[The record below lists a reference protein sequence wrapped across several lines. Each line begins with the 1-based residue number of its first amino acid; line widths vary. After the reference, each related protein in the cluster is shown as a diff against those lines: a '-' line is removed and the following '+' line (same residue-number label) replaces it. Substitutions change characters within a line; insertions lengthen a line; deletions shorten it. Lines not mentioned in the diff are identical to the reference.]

1 VEPAFAELKTTRGVR
16 QANLRG
22 NRKVQIQ
29 MLVAF
34 AAYNIKRLV
43 KRLDERR
50 KSQEIALSASLD
62 SLMSLVSSGFVRL
75 FSYCQVA

>member
-1 VEPAFAELKTTRGVR
+1 LTTTRGVR

-22 NRKVQIQ
+22 NWKVQIQ

-50 KSQEIALSASLD
+50 KSQEIALSARVRRLASLA
-62 SLMSLVSSGFVRL
+62 SPNLVL
-75 FSYCQVA
+75 FFPVCHEA

>member
-1 VEPAFAELKTTRGVR
+1 
-16 QANLRG
+16 
-22 NRKVQIQ
+22 

-50 KSQEIALSASLD
+50 KSQEIALSARVRRLA
-62 SLMSLVSSGFVRL
+62 SLVSPHLVL
-75 FSYCQVA
+75 FFPVCHEA